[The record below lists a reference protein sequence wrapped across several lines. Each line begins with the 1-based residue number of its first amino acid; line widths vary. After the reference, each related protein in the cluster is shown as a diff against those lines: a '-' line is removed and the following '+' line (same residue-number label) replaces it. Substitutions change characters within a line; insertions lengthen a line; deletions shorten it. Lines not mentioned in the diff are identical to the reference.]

1 MPPSIS
7 PRGLSTPPSPIRKL
21 ALYAVKARERGIK
34 VYNVNIGQPD
44 IHTPREFYQAVHDS
58 TDKVLAYGPSDG
70 IPAYKKSLE
79 QYYHRCGYT
88 HIGQKDIMVTT
99 GGSEAIVFTMIA
111 ITSPGDEIIVFEPF
125 YPNYNG
131 FSKMAAVNLIP
142 IGTDPE
148 KGFCLPSQEE
158 IEAKI
163 TSKTRAILICS
174 PNNPTGTILSHREM
188 TIIKDLV
195 LKHNLFVISD
205 EVYREFVFEGKHT
218 SILEFPDL
226 REHAIVT
233 DSISKRYSAC
243 GARLGCIVSK
253 NALVIET
260 ALKFGQARLCP
271 PTLEQVGAT
280 VMVEVGDKYFKGMV
294 AEYKK
299 RRDTIYDVLL
309 QITGVKCKIPPGA
322 FYMMVTFPVKDI
334 EDFARWLLTDFNFNN
349 ETTMIAPGPGF
360 YATPGLG
367 MQEARIAYV
376 LNSDDLR
383 KATNVIKEGL
393 KVYSVIPA

>member
-7 PRGLSTPPSPIRKL
+7 PRGLTTPPSPIRKL
-21 ALYAVKARERGIK
+21 ALYATQARERGIK

-44 IHTPREFYQAVHDS
+44 IHTPIEFYQAIRNS

-70 IPAYKKSLE
+70 IPIYKKSLE
-79 QYYHRCGYT
+79 QYYHRCGYSQ
-88 HIGQKDIMVTT
+88 ISQNDIMVTT
-99 GGSEAIVFTMIA
+99 GGSEAIVFTMVA

-142 IGTDPE
+142 IATDPE
-148 KGFCLPSQEE
+148 KGYCLPSKEE

-163 TSKTRAILICS
+163 NPKTRAILVCS
-174 PNNPTGTILSHREM
+174 PNNPTGTILTHREM
-188 TIIKDLV
+188 TTVKDLA

-218 SILEFPDL
+218 SILEFPEL
-226 REHAIVT
+226 SEHAIVT

-253 NALVIET
+253 NAQVIET
-260 ALKFGQARLCP
+260 TLKFGQARLCP
-271 PTLEQVGAT
+271 PTLEQVGASA
-280 VMVEVGDKYFKGMV
+280 VVDIGEKYIPDMI

-299 RRDTIYDVLL
+299 RRDTIYEVLL
-309 QITGVKCKIPPGA
+309 QIPDVKCKISPGA
-322 FYMMVTFPVKDI
+322 FYMMVTFPVNDI
-334 EDFARWLLTDFNFNN
+334 EDFARWLLTDFNYNN
-349 ETTMIAPGPGF
+349 ETTLIAPGPGF
-360 YATPGLG
+360 YATPGRG
-367 MQEARIAYV
+367 IKEARIAYV

-383 KATNVIKEGL
+383 KAINVIKEGL
-393 KVYSVIPA
+393 KVYH